1 MSSDIKIKVQ
11 SFGRFLSNMVMPNI
25 GAFIAWG
32 IITAL
37 FIPTGW
43 LPNETLAKLVGP
55 MITYLLPLLI
65 GYTGGKLVGGERGGV
80 VGAITTMGVIVGA
93 DMPMFLGS
101 MIAGPLGGW
110 CIKHFDRWV
119 DGKIK
124 SGFEMLVNN
133 FSAGIIGMILA
144 ILAFL
149 GIGPI
154 VEALSKM
161 LAAGVNFMV
170 VHDMLPLASIFV
182 EPAKILFLNNAINHG
197 IFSPLGIQQSHELGK
212 SIFFLIEANPGP
224 GMGVLLAYMFFGRGS
239 AKQSAGGAAIIHFL
253 GGIHEIYFPYVLMN
267 PRLILAVI
275 LGGMTGVFTLTILG
289 GGLVSPAS
297 PGSILAVLAM
307 TPKGAYFA
315 NIAGVCAAMA
325 VSFVVSAI
333 LLKTSKVKEEDDI
346 EAATRRMQDMK
357 AESKGASPLSAGD
370 VTNDLSHVRKIIVA
384 CDAGVFMSSDI
395 KIKVQSFG
403 RFLSNMVMPN
413 IGAFIAWGIITALF
427 IPTGWLPNETLAK
440 LVGPMITYLL
450 PLLIGYTGGKLVGGE
465 RGGVVGAITTM
476 GVIVGADMPMF
487 LGSMIA
493 GPLGG
498 WCIKHFDRW
507 VDGKIKSGFEMLVN
521 NFSAGIIGMI
531 LAILAFLGIGPIVEA
546 LSKMLAAGV
555 NFMVVHDML
564 PLASI
569 FVEPAKILFLN
580 NAINHGIF
588 SPLGIQQ
595 SHELG
600 KSIFFLIEANPGPG
614 MGVLL
619 AYMFFGRGSAK
630 QSAGGAAIIHF
641 LGGIHEIY
649 FPYVLM
655 NPRLILAVILGGMTG
670 VFTLTILGGGL
681 VSPAS
686 PGSIL
691 AVLAMTPKGAYFANI
706 AGVCAAMAVSFVV
719 SAILLKTSKVKEE
732 DDIEAATRRMQD
744 MKAESKGA
752 SPLSAGDVT
761 NDLSHVR
768 KIIVACDAGMGSSA
782 MGAGVLRKKIQ
793 DAGLSQI
800 SVTNSAINNLPP
812 DVDLVITHRDL
823 TERAMRQVPQ
833 AQHISL
839 TNFLDSGLYTSLTE
853 RLVAAQRHT
862 ANEEK
867 VKDSLKDSFDDSSAN
882 LFKLGAENI
891 FLGRKAATKEEAI
904 RFAGEQLVKGGYVE
918 PEYVQAMLDREKLT
932 PTYLG
937 ESIAVPH
944 GTVEAKD
951 RVLKTGVVF
960 CQYPEGV
967 RFGEEEDD
975 IARLVIGI
983 AARNNEHIQ
992 VITSLTNALDD
1003 ESVIERLAH
1012 TTSVDEV
1019 LELLAGR
1026 K

>member
-32 IITAL
+32 IISAL

-110 CIKHFDRWV
+110 AIKKFDVWV

-149 GIGPI
+149 GIGPA
-154 VEALSKM
+154 VEVLSKI

-170 VHDMLPLASIFV
+170 AHEMLPLASIFV

-275 LGGMTGVFTLTILG
+275 LGGMTGVFTLTILN

-315 NIAGVCAAMA
+315 NIAAIIAAMA
-325 VSFVVSAI
+325 VSFVVAAV

-357 AESKGASPLSAGD
+357 AQSKGGATPLAAGD
-370 VTNDLSHVRKIIVA
+370 VA
-384 CDAGVFMSSDI
+384 
-395 KIKVQSFG
+395 
-403 RFLSNMVMPN
+403 
-413 IGAFIAWGIITALF
+413 
-427 IPTGWLPNETLAK
+427 
-440 LVGPMITYLL
+440 
-450 PLLIGYTGGKLVGGE
+450 
-465 RGGVVGAITTM
+465 
-476 GVIVGADMPMF
+476 
-487 LGSMIA
+487 
-493 GPLGG
+493 
-498 WCIKHFDRW
+498 
-507 VDGKIKSGFEMLVN
+507 
-521 NFSAGIIGMI
+521 
-531 LAILAFLGIGPIVEA
+531 
-546 LSKMLAAGV
+546 
-555 NFMVVHDML
+555 
-564 PLASI
+564 
-569 FVEPAKILFLN
+569 
-580 NAINHGIF
+580 
-588 SPLGIQQ
+588 
-595 SHELG
+595 
-600 KSIFFLIEANPGPG
+600 
-614 MGVLL
+614 
-619 AYMFFGRGSAK
+619 
-630 QSAGGAAIIHF
+630 
-641 LGGIHEIY
+641 
-649 FPYVLM
+649 
-655 NPRLILAVILGGMTG
+655 
-670 VFTLTILGGGL
+670 
-681 VSPAS
+681 
-686 PGSIL
+686 
-691 AVLAMTPKGAYFANI
+691 
-706 AGVCAAMAVSFVV
+706 
-719 SAILLKTSKVKEE
+719 
-732 DDIEAATRRMQD
+732 
-744 MKAESKGA
+744 
-752 SPLSAGDVT
+752 

-782 MGAGVLRKKIQ
+782 MGAGVLRKKVQ
-793 DAGLSQI
+793 DAGLSNI

-853 RLVAAQRHT
+853 RLVSAQRHT
-862 ANEEK
+862 DNEEK
-867 VKDSLKDSFDDSSAN
+867 VRDSLKDSFDASDTN

-904 RFAGEQLVKGGYVE
+904 LFAGEQLVKGGYVE

-932 PTYLG
+932 STYLG

-944 GTVEAKD
+944 GTIEAKD
-951 RVLKTGVVF
+951 RVLKTGIVF

-967 RFGEEEDD
+967 RFGEEEDEV
-975 IARLVIGI
+975 ARLVIGI

-1003 ESVIERLAH
+1003 ESVIERLAK
-1012 TTSVDEV
+1012 TTSVEEV
-1019 LELLAGR
+1019 LTLLKA
-1026 K
+1026 

>member
-1 MSSDIKIKVQ
+1 MSSDFKIKVQ

-65 GYTGGKLVGGERGGV
+65 GFTGGRLVGGDRGGV

-93 DMPMFLGS
+93 DMPMFLGA

-110 CIKHFDRWV
+110 AIKKFDVWV

-144 ILAFL
+144 ILAFM
-149 GIGPI
+149 GIGPA
-154 VEALSKM
+154 VEVLSKA

-170 VHDMLPLASIFV
+170 IHDMLPLASIFV

-275 LGGMTGVFTLTILG
+275 LGGMTGVFTLSVLG

-315 NIAGVCAAMA
+315 NIAAICAAMA

-357 AESKGASPLSAGD
+357 SESKGAATPLSAG
-370 VTNDLSHVRKIIVA
+370 
-384 CDAGVFMSSDI
+384 
-395 KIKVQSFG
+395 
-403 RFLSNMVMPN
+403 
-413 IGAFIAWGIITALF
+413 
-427 IPTGWLPNETLAK
+427 E
-440 LVGPMITYLL
+440 
-450 PLLIGYTGGKLVGGE
+450 
-465 RGGVVGAITTM
+465 
-476 GVIVGADMPMF
+476 
-487 LGSMIA
+487 
-493 GPLGG
+493 
-498 WCIKHFDRW
+498 
-507 VDGKIKSGFEMLVN
+507 
-521 NFSAGIIGMI
+521 
-531 LAILAFLGIGPIVEA
+531 
-546 LSKMLAAGV
+546 
-555 NFMVVHDML
+555 
-564 PLASI
+564 
-569 FVEPAKILFLN
+569 
-580 NAINHGIF
+580 
-588 SPLGIQQ
+588 
-595 SHELG
+595 
-600 KSIFFLIEANPGPG
+600 
-614 MGVLL
+614 
-619 AYMFFGRGSAK
+619 
-630 QSAGGAAIIHF
+630 
-641 LGGIHEIY
+641 
-649 FPYVLM
+649 
-655 NPRLILAVILGGMTG
+655 
-670 VFTLTILGGGL
+670 
-681 VSPAS
+681 VS
-686 PGSIL
+686 
-691 AVLAMTPKGAYFANI
+691 
-706 AGVCAAMAVSFVV
+706 
-719 SAILLKTSKVKEE
+719 
-732 DDIEAATRRMQD
+732 
-744 MKAESKGA
+744 
-752 SPLSAGDVT
+752 

-782 MGAGVLRKKIQ
+782 MGAGVLRKKVQ
-793 DAGLSQI
+793 DAGLTNI

-853 RLVAAQRHT
+853 RLVAAQRHEI
-862 ANEEK
+862 NEVK
-867 VKDSLKDSFDDSSAN
+867 VRSSLQDSFDESNAH
-882 LFKLGAENI
+882 LFRLGAENI
-891 FLGRKAATKEEAI
+891 FLGRTASHKEEAI

-960 CQYPEGV
+960 CQYPDGV

-1003 ESVIERLAH
+1003 ETVIERLAN
-1012 TTSVDEV
+1012 TTSVEEV
-1019 LELLAGR
+1019 LALLN

>member
-110 CIKHFDRWV
+110 AIKKFDVWV

-149 GIGPI
+149 GIGPA
-154 VEALSKM
+154 VEVLSKI

-170 VHDMLPLASIFV
+170 AHEMLPLASIFV

-275 LGGMTGVFTLTILG
+275 LGGMTGVFTLTIFN

-315 NIAGVCAAMA
+315 NIAAIVAAMA
-325 VSFVVSAI
+325 VSFVVAAV

-346 EAATRRMQDMK
+346 EAATRRMHDMK
-357 AESKGASPLSAGD
+357 AESKGAATPLAAGD
-370 VTNDLSHVRKIIVA
+370 VANDLSHVR
-384 CDAGVFMSSDI
+384 
-395 KIKVQSFG
+395 
-403 RFLSNMVMPN
+403 R
-413 IGAFIAWGIITALF
+413 
-427 IPTGWLPNETLAK
+427 
-440 LVGPMITYLL
+440 
-450 PLLIGYTGGKLVGGE
+450 
-465 RGGVVGAITTM
+465 
-476 GVIVGADMPMF
+476 
-487 LGSMIA
+487 
-493 GPLGG
+493 
-498 WCIKHFDRW
+498 
-507 VDGKIKSGFEMLVN
+507 
-521 NFSAGIIGMI
+521 
-531 LAILAFLGIGPIVEA
+531 
-546 LSKMLAAGV
+546 
-555 NFMVVHDML
+555 
-564 PLASI
+564 
-569 FVEPAKILFLN
+569 
-580 NAINHGIF
+580 
-588 SPLGIQQ
+588 
-595 SHELG
+595 
-600 KSIFFLIEANPGPG
+600 
-614 MGVLL
+614 
-619 AYMFFGRGSAK
+619 
-630 QSAGGAAIIHF
+630 
-641 LGGIHEIY
+641 
-649 FPYVLM
+649 
-655 NPRLILAVILGGMTG
+655 
-670 VFTLTILGGGL
+670 
-681 VSPAS
+681 
-686 PGSIL
+686 
-691 AVLAMTPKGAYFANI
+691 
-706 AGVCAAMAVSFVV
+706 
-719 SAILLKTSKVKEE
+719 
-732 DDIEAATRRMQD
+732 
-744 MKAESKGA
+744 
-752 SPLSAGDVT
+752 
-761 NDLSHVR
+761 
-768 KIIVACDAGMGSSA
+768 IIVACDAGMGSSA
-782 MGAGVLRKKIQ
+782 MGAGVLRKKVQ
-793 DAGLSQI
+793 DAGLSNI
-800 SVTNSAINNLPP
+800 SVTNCAINNLPP

-862 ANEEK
+862 DNEEK
-867 VKDSLKDSFDDSSAN
+867 VRDSLKDSFEAADTN

-904 RFAGEQLVKGGYVE
+904 LFAGEQLVKGGYVE

-932 PTYLG
+932 STYLG

-944 GTVEAKD
+944 GTIEAKD
-951 RVLKTGVVF
+951 RVLKTGIVF

-967 RFGEEEDD
+967 RFGEEEDEV
-975 IARLVIGI
+975 ARLVIGI

-1003 ESVIERLAH
+1003 ESVIERLTK
-1012 TTSVDEV
+1012 TTSVEEV
-1019 LELLAGR
+1019 LTLLKG
-1026 K
+1026 

>member
-110 CIKHFDRWV
+110 AIKKFDVWV

-275 LGGMTGVFTLTILG
+275 LGGMTGVFTLTIFN

-315 NIAGVCAAMA
+315 NIAAIVAAMA
-325 VSFVVSAI
+325 VSFVVAAV

-346 EAATRRMQDMK
+346 EAATRRMHDMK
-357 AESKGASPLSAGD
+357 AESKGAATPLAAGD
-370 VTNDLSHVRKIIVA
+370 VA
-384 CDAGVFMSSDI
+384 
-395 KIKVQSFG
+395 
-403 RFLSNMVMPN
+403 
-413 IGAFIAWGIITALF
+413 
-427 IPTGWLPNETLAK
+427 
-440 LVGPMITYLL
+440 
-450 PLLIGYTGGKLVGGE
+450 
-465 RGGVVGAITTM
+465 
-476 GVIVGADMPMF
+476 
-487 LGSMIA
+487 
-493 GPLGG
+493 
-498 WCIKHFDRW
+498 
-507 VDGKIKSGFEMLVN
+507 
-521 NFSAGIIGMI
+521 
-531 LAILAFLGIGPIVEA
+531 
-546 LSKMLAAGV
+546 
-555 NFMVVHDML
+555 
-564 PLASI
+564 
-569 FVEPAKILFLN
+569 
-580 NAINHGIF
+580 
-588 SPLGIQQ
+588 
-595 SHELG
+595 
-600 KSIFFLIEANPGPG
+600 
-614 MGVLL
+614 
-619 AYMFFGRGSAK
+619 
-630 QSAGGAAIIHF
+630 
-641 LGGIHEIY
+641 
-649 FPYVLM
+649 
-655 NPRLILAVILGGMTG
+655 
-670 VFTLTILGGGL
+670 
-681 VSPAS
+681 
-686 PGSIL
+686 
-691 AVLAMTPKGAYFANI
+691 
-706 AGVCAAMAVSFVV
+706 
-719 SAILLKTSKVKEE
+719 
-732 DDIEAATRRMQD
+732 
-744 MKAESKGA
+744 
-752 SPLSAGDVT
+752 

-782 MGAGVLRKKIQ
+782 MGAGVLRKKVQ
-793 DAGLSQI
+793 DAGLSNI
-800 SVTNSAINNLPP
+800 SVTNCAINNLPP

-862 ANEEK
+862 DNEEK
-867 VKDSLKDSFDDSSAN
+867 VRDSLKDSFEAADTN

-904 RFAGEQLVKGGYVE
+904 LFAGEQLVKGGYVE

-932 PTYLG
+932 STYLG

-944 GTVEAKD
+944 GTIEAKD
-951 RVLKTGVVF
+951 RVLKTGIVF

-967 RFGEEEDD
+967 RFGEEEDEV
-975 IARLVIGI
+975 ARLVIGI

-1003 ESVIERLAH
+1003 ESVIERLTK
-1012 TTSVDEV
+1012 TTSVEEV
-1019 LELLAGR
+1019 LTLLKG
-1026 K
+1026 

>member
-346 EAATRRMQDMK
+346 EAAARR
-357 AESKGASPLSAGD
+357 
-370 VTNDLSHVRKIIVA
+370 
-384 CDAGVFMSSDI
+384 
-395 KIKVQSFG
+395 VQ
-403 RFLSNMVMPN
+403 
-413 IGAFIAWGIITALF
+413 
-427 IPTGWLPNETLAK
+427 E
-440 LVGPMITYLL
+440 
-450 PLLIGYTGGKLVGGE
+450 
-465 RGGVVGAITTM
+465 
-476 GVIVGADMPMF
+476 
-487 LGSMIA
+487 
-493 GPLGG
+493 
-498 WCIKHFDRW
+498 
-507 VDGKIKSGFEMLVN
+507 
-521 NFSAGIIGMI
+521 
-531 LAILAFLGIGPIVEA
+531 
-546 LSKMLAAGV
+546 
-555 NFMVVHDML
+555 
-564 PLASI
+564 
-569 FVEPAKILFLN
+569 
-580 NAINHGIF
+580 
-588 SPLGIQQ
+588 
-595 SHELG
+595 
-600 KSIFFLIEANPGPG
+600 
-614 MGVLL
+614 
-619 AYMFFGRGSAK
+619 
-630 QSAGGAAIIHF
+630 
-641 LGGIHEIY
+641 
-649 FPYVLM
+649 
-655 NPRLILAVILGGMTG
+655 
-670 VFTLTILGGGL
+670 
-681 VSPAS
+681 
-686 PGSIL
+686 
-691 AVLAMTPKGAYFANI
+691 
-706 AGVCAAMAVSFVV
+706 
-719 SAILLKTSKVKEE
+719 
-732 DDIEAATRRMQD
+732 

-823 TERAMRQVPQ
+823 TER
-833 AQHISL
+833 
-839 TNFLDSGLYTSLTE
+839 
-853 RLVAAQRHT
+853 LVAAQRHT
-862 ANEEK
+862 ENEVK

>member
-1 MSSDIKIKVQ
+1 MLPAITSREICIKIFCAFDHTPETNPRRQNVIYFTFNGLNCRFCVHCIFFTRQFCDIDHFIYHHTPYIYVTQITQIWPVWTAKQLSARFHASEQGNLCRRINNKPRAQGLRKQKKGCFMSSDFKIKVQ

-65 GYTGGKLVGGERGGV
+65 GYTGGRLVGGDRGGV

-93 DMPMFLGS
+93 DMPMFLGA

-110 CIKHFDRWV
+110 AIKKFDVWV

-149 GIGPI
+149 GIGPA
-154 VEALSKM
+154 VEVLSKI

-170 VHDMLPLASIFV
+170 AHDMLPLASIFV

-197 IFSPLGIQQSHELGK
+197 IFSPLGIQQSHDLGK

-224 GMGVLLAYMFFGRGS
+224 GMGVLLAYIFFGRGS

-275 LGGMTGVFTLTILG
+275 LGGMTGVFTLSVLG

-315 NIAGVCAAMA
+315 NLAAIFAAMA

-357 AESKGASPLSAGD
+357 SQSKGVAATPLAAGD
-370 VTNDLSHVRKIIVA
+370 VS
-384 CDAGVFMSSDI
+384 
-395 KIKVQSFG
+395 
-403 RFLSNMVMPN
+403 
-413 IGAFIAWGIITALF
+413 
-427 IPTGWLPNETLAK
+427 
-440 LVGPMITYLL
+440 
-450 PLLIGYTGGKLVGGE
+450 
-465 RGGVVGAITTM
+465 
-476 GVIVGADMPMF
+476 
-487 LGSMIA
+487 
-493 GPLGG
+493 
-498 WCIKHFDRW
+498 
-507 VDGKIKSGFEMLVN
+507 
-521 NFSAGIIGMI
+521 
-531 LAILAFLGIGPIVEA
+531 
-546 LSKMLAAGV
+546 
-555 NFMVVHDML
+555 
-564 PLASI
+564 
-569 FVEPAKILFLN
+569 
-580 NAINHGIF
+580 
-588 SPLGIQQ
+588 
-595 SHELG
+595 
-600 KSIFFLIEANPGPG
+600 
-614 MGVLL
+614 
-619 AYMFFGRGSAK
+619 
-630 QSAGGAAIIHF
+630 
-641 LGGIHEIY
+641 
-649 FPYVLM
+649 
-655 NPRLILAVILGGMTG
+655 
-670 VFTLTILGGGL
+670 
-681 VSPAS
+681 
-686 PGSIL
+686 
-691 AVLAMTPKGAYFANI
+691 
-706 AGVCAAMAVSFVV
+706 
-719 SAILLKTSKVKEE
+719 
-732 DDIEAATRRMQD
+732 
-744 MKAESKGA
+744 
-752 SPLSAGDVT
+752 

-782 MGAGVLRKKIQ
+782 MGAGVLRKKVA
-793 DAGLSQI
+793 DAGLTQI
-800 SVTNSAINNLPP
+800 SVTNSAINSLPP

-853 RLVAAQRHT
+853 RLVAAQRHED
-862 ANEEK
+862 NEVK
-867 VKDSLKDSFDDSSAN
+867 VRSSLQDSFDESNSH

-891 FLGRKAATKEEAI
+891 FLGRTASHKEEAI
-904 RFAGEQLVKGGYVE
+904 RFAGEQLVKGGYVQ
-918 PEYVQAMLDREKLT
+918 PEYVEAMLEREKLT

-960 CQYPEGV
+960 CQYPAGV

-1003 ESVIERLAH
+1003 ETVIERLAN
-1012 TTSVDEV
+1012 TTSVEEV
-1019 LELLAGR
+1019 LALLN

>member
-43 LPNETLAKLVGP
+43 WPSETLAKLVGP

-65 GYTGGKLVGGERGGV
+65 GYTGGRLVGGDRGGV

-93 DMPMFLGS
+93 DMPMFLGA

-110 CIKHFDRWV
+110 CIKKFDAAV

-149 GIGPI
+149 GIGPA
-154 VEALSKM
+154 VEVLSKA

-267 PRLILAVI
+267 PRLIIAVI
-275 LGGMTGVFTLTILG
+275 LGGMTGVFTLSVLD

-315 NIAGVCAAMA
+315 NIVAIVAAMA

-357 AESKGASPLSAGD
+357 SQSKGGAVAATAGD
-370 VTNDLSHVRKIIVA
+370 A
-384 CDAGVFMSSDI
+384 
-395 KIKVQSFG
+395 
-403 RFLSNMVMPN
+403 
-413 IGAFIAWGIITALF
+413 
-427 IPTGWLPNETLAK
+427 TG
-440 LVGPMITYLL
+440 
-450 PLLIGYTGGKLVGGE
+450 
-465 RGGVVGAITTM
+465 
-476 GVIVGADMPMF
+476 
-487 LGSMIA
+487 
-493 GPLGG
+493 
-498 WCIKHFDRW
+498 
-507 VDGKIKSGFEMLVN
+507 
-521 NFSAGIIGMI
+521 
-531 LAILAFLGIGPIVEA
+531 
-546 LSKMLAAGV
+546 
-555 NFMVVHDML
+555 
-564 PLASI
+564 
-569 FVEPAKILFLN
+569 
-580 NAINHGIF
+580 
-588 SPLGIQQ
+588 
-595 SHELG
+595 
-600 KSIFFLIEANPGPG
+600 
-614 MGVLL
+614 
-619 AYMFFGRGSAK
+619 
-630 QSAGGAAIIHF
+630 
-641 LGGIHEIY
+641 
-649 FPYVLM
+649 
-655 NPRLILAVILGGMTG
+655 
-670 VFTLTILGGGL
+670 
-681 VSPAS
+681 
-686 PGSIL
+686 
-691 AVLAMTPKGAYFANI
+691 
-706 AGVCAAMAVSFVV
+706 
-719 SAILLKTSKVKEE
+719 
-732 DDIEAATRRMQD
+732 
-744 MKAESKGA
+744 
-752 SPLSAGDVT
+752 
-761 NDLSHVR
+761 DLSHVR

-782 MGAGVLRKKIQ
+782 MGAGVLRKKVQ
-793 DAGLSQI
+793 DAGLSHI
-800 SVTNSAINNLPP
+800 SVTNSAINSLPG

-839 TNFLDSGLYTSLTE
+839 TNFLDSGLYTNLTD

-862 ANEEK
+862 QNEEK
-867 VKDSLKDSFDDSSAN
+867 VRTSLQDSFDESNSH
-882 LFKLGAENI
+882 LFRLGAENV
-891 FLGRKAATKEEAI
+891 FLGRTATHKEDAI
-904 RFAGEQLVKGGYVE
+904 RFAGEQLVKGGYVQ
-918 PEYVQAMLDREKLT
+918 PEYVEAMLEREKLT

-967 RFGEEEDD
+967 RFGEDEDD

-1003 ESVIERLAH
+1003 DTVIERLAN

-1019 LELLAGR
+1019 LALLGN

>member
-110 CIKHFDRWV
+110 AIKKFDVWV

-149 GIGPI
+149 GIGPA
-154 VEALSKM
+154 VEVLSKI

-170 VHDMLPLASIFV
+170 AHEMLPLASIFV

-275 LGGMTGVFTLTILG
+275 LGGMTGVFTLTILNC
-289 GGLVSPAS
+289 GLVSPAS

-315 NIAGVCAAMA
+315 NIAAIIAAMA
-325 VSFVVSAI
+325 VSFVVAAV

-357 AESKGASPLSAGD
+357 AQSKGGATPLAAGD
-370 VTNDLSHVRKIIVA
+370 VA
-384 CDAGVFMSSDI
+384 
-395 KIKVQSFG
+395 
-403 RFLSNMVMPN
+403 
-413 IGAFIAWGIITALF
+413 
-427 IPTGWLPNETLAK
+427 
-440 LVGPMITYLL
+440 
-450 PLLIGYTGGKLVGGE
+450 
-465 RGGVVGAITTM
+465 
-476 GVIVGADMPMF
+476 
-487 LGSMIA
+487 
-493 GPLGG
+493 
-498 WCIKHFDRW
+498 
-507 VDGKIKSGFEMLVN
+507 
-521 NFSAGIIGMI
+521 
-531 LAILAFLGIGPIVEA
+531 
-546 LSKMLAAGV
+546 
-555 NFMVVHDML
+555 
-564 PLASI
+564 
-569 FVEPAKILFLN
+569 
-580 NAINHGIF
+580 
-588 SPLGIQQ
+588 
-595 SHELG
+595 
-600 KSIFFLIEANPGPG
+600 
-614 MGVLL
+614 
-619 AYMFFGRGSAK
+619 
-630 QSAGGAAIIHF
+630 
-641 LGGIHEIY
+641 
-649 FPYVLM
+649 
-655 NPRLILAVILGGMTG
+655 
-670 VFTLTILGGGL
+670 
-681 VSPAS
+681 
-686 PGSIL
+686 
-691 AVLAMTPKGAYFANI
+691 
-706 AGVCAAMAVSFVV
+706 
-719 SAILLKTSKVKEE
+719 
-732 DDIEAATRRMQD
+732 
-744 MKAESKGA
+744 
-752 SPLSAGDVT
+752 

-782 MGAGVLRKKIQ
+782 MGAGVLRKKVQ
-793 DAGLSQI
+793 DAGLSNI

-853 RLVAAQRHT
+853 RLVSAQRHT
-862 ANEEK
+862 DNEEK
-867 VKDSLKDSFDDSSAN
+867 VRDSLKDSFDASDTN

-904 RFAGEQLVKGGYVE
+904 LFAGEQLVKGGYVE

-932 PTYLG
+932 STYLG

-944 GTVEAKD
+944 GTIEAKD
-951 RVLKTGVVF
+951 RVLKTGIVF

-967 RFGEEEDD
+967 RFGEEEDEV
-975 IARLVIGI
+975 ARLVIGI

-1003 ESVIERLAH
+1003 ESVIERLAK
-1012 TTSVDEV
+1012 TTSVEEV
-1019 LELLAGR
+1019 LTLLKA
-1026 K
+1026 

>member
-65 GYTGGKLVGGERGGV
+65 GYTGGRLVGGDRGGV

-93 DMPMFLGS
+93 DMPMFLGA

-110 CIKHFDRWV
+110 AIKKFDVWV

-149 GIGPI
+149 GIGPA
-154 VEALSKM
+154 VEVLSKV

-275 LGGMTGVFTLTILG
+275 LGGMTGVFTLTVLN

-315 NIAGVCAAMA
+315 NIAAICAAMA
-325 VSFVVSAI
+325 VSFAVSAI
-333 LLKTSKVKEEDDI
+333 LLKTSKVKEDDDI

-357 AESKGASPLSAGD
+357 SESKGAATPLSAG
-370 VTNDLSHVRKIIVA
+370 
-384 CDAGVFMSSDI
+384 
-395 KIKVQSFG
+395 
-403 RFLSNMVMPN
+403 
-413 IGAFIAWGIITALF
+413 
-427 IPTGWLPNETLAK
+427 E
-440 LVGPMITYLL
+440 
-450 PLLIGYTGGKLVGGE
+450 
-465 RGGVVGAITTM
+465 
-476 GVIVGADMPMF
+476 
-487 LGSMIA
+487 
-493 GPLGG
+493 
-498 WCIKHFDRW
+498 
-507 VDGKIKSGFEMLVN
+507 
-521 NFSAGIIGMI
+521 
-531 LAILAFLGIGPIVEA
+531 
-546 LSKMLAAGV
+546 
-555 NFMVVHDML
+555 
-564 PLASI
+564 
-569 FVEPAKILFLN
+569 
-580 NAINHGIF
+580 
-588 SPLGIQQ
+588 
-595 SHELG
+595 
-600 KSIFFLIEANPGPG
+600 
-614 MGVLL
+614 
-619 AYMFFGRGSAK
+619 
-630 QSAGGAAIIHF
+630 
-641 LGGIHEIY
+641 
-649 FPYVLM
+649 
-655 NPRLILAVILGGMTG
+655 
-670 VFTLTILGGGL
+670 
-681 VSPAS
+681 VS
-686 PGSIL
+686 
-691 AVLAMTPKGAYFANI
+691 
-706 AGVCAAMAVSFVV
+706 
-719 SAILLKTSKVKEE
+719 
-732 DDIEAATRRMQD
+732 
-744 MKAESKGA
+744 
-752 SPLSAGDVT
+752 

-782 MGAGVLRKKIQ
+782 MGAGVLRKKVQ
-793 DAGLSQI
+793 DAGLTHI
-800 SVTNSAINNLPP
+800 SVTNSAINSLPP

-862 ANEEK
+862 DNEVK
-867 VKDSLKDSFDDSSAN
+867 VRDSLKDSFDPNDSH
-882 LFKLGAENI
+882 LFRLGAENI
-891 FLGRKAATKEEAI
+891 FLGRTASHKEEAI

-918 PEYVQAMLDREKLT
+918 PEYVDAMLEREKLT

-960 CQYPEGV
+960 CQYPAGV

-1003 ESVIERLAH
+1003 ESVIERLAQ
-1012 TTSVDEV
+1012 TTSVEEV
-1019 LELLAGR
+1019 LALLN

>member
-43 LPNETLAKLVGP
+43 WPNETLAKLVGP
-55 MITYLLPLLI
+55 MISYLLPLLI
-65 GYTGGKLVGGERGGV
+65 GYTGGRLVGGERGGV
-80 VGAITTMGVIVGA
+80 VGAITTMGVIVGS

-101 MIAGPLGGW
+101 MIVGPLGGY
-110 CIKHFDRWV
+110 CIKKFDAAV

-149 GIGPI
+149 GIGPA
-154 VEALSKM
+154 VEVLSKL

-170 VHDMLPLASIFV
+170 SHDMLPLASIFV

-197 IFSPLGIQQSHELGK
+197 IFSPLGIQQSHDLGK

-224 GMGVLLAYMFFGRGS
+224 GMGVLLAYMFFGRGN

-267 PRLILAVI
+267 PRLIIAVI
-275 LGGMTGVFTLTILG
+275 LGGMTGVFTLSVLN

-315 NIAGVCAAMA
+315 NIAAIVAAMA
-325 VSFVVSAI
+325 VSFVISAV
-333 LLKTSKVKEEDDI
+333 LLKTSKVKEEEDL

-357 AESKGASPLSAGD
+357 SGAKGAATPLSAGD
-370 VTNDLSHVRKIIVA
+370 VS
-384 CDAGVFMSSDI
+384 
-395 KIKVQSFG
+395 
-403 RFLSNMVMPN
+403 
-413 IGAFIAWGIITALF
+413 
-427 IPTGWLPNETLAK
+427 
-440 LVGPMITYLL
+440 
-450 PLLIGYTGGKLVGGE
+450 
-465 RGGVVGAITTM
+465 
-476 GVIVGADMPMF
+476 
-487 LGSMIA
+487 
-493 GPLGG
+493 
-498 WCIKHFDRW
+498 
-507 VDGKIKSGFEMLVN
+507 
-521 NFSAGIIGMI
+521 
-531 LAILAFLGIGPIVEA
+531 
-546 LSKMLAAGV
+546 
-555 NFMVVHDML
+555 
-564 PLASI
+564 
-569 FVEPAKILFLN
+569 
-580 NAINHGIF
+580 
-588 SPLGIQQ
+588 
-595 SHELG
+595 
-600 KSIFFLIEANPGPG
+600 
-614 MGVLL
+614 
-619 AYMFFGRGSAK
+619 
-630 QSAGGAAIIHF
+630 
-641 LGGIHEIY
+641 
-649 FPYVLM
+649 
-655 NPRLILAVILGGMTG
+655 
-670 VFTLTILGGGL
+670 
-681 VSPAS
+681 
-686 PGSIL
+686 
-691 AVLAMTPKGAYFANI
+691 
-706 AGVCAAMAVSFVV
+706 
-719 SAILLKTSKVKEE
+719 
-732 DDIEAATRRMQD
+732 
-744 MKAESKGA
+744 
-752 SPLSAGDVT
+752 

-782 MGAGVLRKKIQ
+782 MGAGVLRKKVQ
-793 DAGLSQI
+793 DAGLTTI

-853 RLVAAQRHT
+853 RLVAAQRH
-862 ANEEK
+862 NENEVK
-867 VKDSLKDSFDDSSAN
+867 VRDSLKDSFDEGS

-891 FLGRKAATKEEAI
+891 FLGRQAASKEEAI
-904 RFAGEQLVKGGYVE
+904 RFAGEQLVNGGYVE
-918 PEYVQAMLDREKLT
+918 PEYVDAMLEREKLT

-960 CQYPEGV
+960 CQYPQGV
-967 RFGEEEDD
+967 RFGEEEDEV
-975 IARLVIGI
+975 ARLVIGI

-1003 ESVIERLAH
+1003 ESVIERLAS
-1012 TTSVDEV
+1012 TTSVQEV
-1019 LELLAGR
+1019 LDLLSAN
-1026 K
+1026 KTA